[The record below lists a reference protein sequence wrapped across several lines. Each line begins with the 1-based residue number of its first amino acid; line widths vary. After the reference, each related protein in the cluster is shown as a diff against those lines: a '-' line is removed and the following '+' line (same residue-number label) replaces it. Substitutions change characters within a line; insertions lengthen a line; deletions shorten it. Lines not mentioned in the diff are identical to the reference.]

1 MTWPF
6 ENDTGAIVKKLAK
19 RSLASEKRRNLMVVV
34 AVALAA
40 FLVCL
45 SAVISVSIAQIQR
58 NQVADTY
65 EAVFTGVEEDH
76 VAVLKDLPELA
87 RVGEYYLLGQEHS
100 GQGYNASYV
109 YCDSDMVYIARS
121 QMELVKGEL
130 PAKANEVA
138 VSEYFLSAYG
148 SNAKI
153 GETVRL
159 DTESFH
165 GDYTVTGILSNVG
178 EKEANLCAIAVSK
191 AALTQWAGFD
201 PAGYRAYVHFK
212 NDRQFDQETMAARCR
227 EIAAQFGSAHVG
239 MNSNC
244 FASHS
249 KSIDFVTIFGI
260 AALVLA
266 GGYVVIQSIF
276 RISVNDKIQSYGQL
290 RTIGAT
296 PKQLRRIVKK
306 ESRRLGGIG
315 ILLGVLLGVGGGLLL
330 FPKGF
335 HGGYYGVAV
344 FLTVMVCWF
353 MVSVSV
359 HRPIKIASGI
369 SPLEAMRFSAGQEK
383 IRSRKKRRKLSP
395 ISMGFANF
403 GRDRKK
409 SVSIAVSLSLGGIL
423 LLVVSSMVL
432 TRSPE
437 QAARLFFPDGDIK
450 IYLSS
455 EQPEEEIMA
464 AGNPLN
470 EELRQE
476 ILSVDGV
483 TDVLA
488 TRRSLHGKFRTSE
501 SAEAGMCDMLTD
513 ANRMDVEAALVS
525 GGMPADTHSV
535 LLSTGY
541 QKRHADMDV
550 GATMELVLGQKTVT
564 VTISGLFD
572 ASKAAN
578 GHGAL
583 AMDSAALF
591 APEKLFRE
599 LHPEIESF
607 DYSWSIVNDPQKA
620 ESVESSL
627 QELVSG
633 RSNLGM
639 DTIASHI
646 EYEKMQNSI
655 IFGSL
660 QALSWLIFL
669 FGVVNLINTTLSNQ
683 MSRKRENS
691 ILRSVGL
698 TGKQLCRMS
707 VTEGM
712 CHALFAALTVLI
724 LGLPISMAVCAEV
737 SKKSFAGAVVPYQ
750 FPFLQMGLFLLV
762 LFGMEVVLSVWMVR
776 RQKKQSL
783 VEQMRAQS

>member
-1 MTWPF
+1 M
-6 ENDTGAIVKKLAK
+6 
-19 RSLASEKRRNLMVVV
+19 
-34 AVALAA
+34 
-40 FLVCL
+40 
-45 SAVISVSIAQIQR
+45 
-58 NQVADTY
+58 
-65 EAVFTGVEEDH
+65 
-76 VAVLKDLPELA
+76 
-87 RVGEYYLLGQEHS
+87 
-100 GQGYNASYV
+100 
-109 YCDSDMVYIARS
+109 
-121 QMELVKGEL
+121 
-130 PAKANEVA
+130 
-138 VSEYFLSAYG
+138 
-148 SNAKI
+148 
-153 GETVRL
+153 
-159 DTESFH
+159 
-165 GDYTVTGILSNVG
+165 
-178 EKEANLCAIAVSK
+178 
-191 AALTQWAGFD
+191 TQWAGFD

-212 NDRQFDQETMAARCR
+212 NDRQFDQETAAAHCW

-239 MNSNC
+239 MNSNY
-244 FASHS
+244 FASNS

-276 RISVNDKIQSYGQL
+276 RISVNDKIQSYGQF

-296 PKQLRRIVKK
+296 SKQIRRIVKK
-306 ESRRLGGIG
+306 ESGRLGGIG
-315 ILLGVLLGVGGGLLL
+315 ILIGILLGVGGGLLL

-335 HGGYYGVAV
+335 HGGYYGIAV
-344 FLTVMVCWF
+344 LLAAAVCWF
-353 MVSVSV
+353 MVSISV
-359 HRPIKIASGI
+359 HRPIKI
-369 SPLEAMRFSAGQEK
+369 
-383 IRSRKKRRKLSP
+383 SP

-423 LLVVSSMVL
+423 LLVASSMVL

-437 QAARLFFPDGDIK
+437 HAARLFFPDGDYK

-455 EQPEEEIMA
+455 EQPEEDIMA
-464 AGNPLN
+464 AGNPLD
-470 EELRQE
+470 ESLRQE

-483 TDVLA
+483 VDVLA
-488 TRRSLHGKFRTSE
+488 TRRSLHAKFGISE

-513 ANRMDVEAALVS
+513 SNCMDVEAALVS
-525 GGMPADTHSV
+525 GAIPTDTHSI

-550 GATMELVLGQKTVT
+550 GATIELILGQETVT

-572 ASKAAN
+572 ASKMAN

-583 AMDSAALF
+583 AMDSAVLF
-591 APEKLFRE
+591 APEELFRE
-599 LHPEIESF
+599 IHPEIKSF

-620 ESVESSL
+620 ESVESRIK
-627 QELVSG
+627 ELVSG

-639 DTIASHI
+639 DTIATHI
-646 EYEKMQNSI
+646 EYEKMQSSI

-660 QALSWLIFL
+660 QALSWMIFL

-698 TGKQLCRMS
+698 TGKQLCWMN

-724 LGLPISMAVCAEV
+724 LGLPLSMAVCGSV
-737 SKKSFAGAVVPYQ
+737 SKKSFADAVVPYQ

-783 VEQMRAQS
+783 VEQMRASS